1 MPKKQIETK
10 TNNLPLSGIRV
21 LDFCQMWAGPHATEW
36 LSVMGAE
43 VIKVETS
50 IRIDYMRTV
59 GAPPGKAGTSPNV
72 GSAFASL
79 NWGKKSIALNMTTPR
94 ARELAKKLIA
104 ICDVVAENF
113 GGGVLERWGLSFN
126 EMKKIKPDIIYYAG
140 SGYGRSGP
148 YVERPAYAEIV
159 DAFTGATFSNGY
171 SGDEPNVIGV
181 SPWTDGA
188 QAIHGAVAMLTALY
202 HHQSIGEGQY
212 IDAAMIEGH
221 ANFLG
226 EMVMGNILNGSTGER
241 VGNRDAI
248 MAPHN
253 SYPCK
258 QTGEEDEWTALA
270 VANQNEWEILCNLM
284 GNPDWTKKPKF
295 SDELSRWENQEEIDK
310 YIGEWTR
317 NYGSYE
323 LAEILQKAGIAAT
336 PSFSTRQLTHDAH
349 INSRGFFR
357 DANHAVIGHK
367 VLASLPV
374 KFNDYAEGNY
384 TTPPLLGEHN
394 DYVFGGLLGFSKEEI
409 RRLTE
414 EKVLI

>member
-1 MPKKQIETK
+1 M
-10 TNNLPLSGIRV
+10 NNLPLNGIRV

-43 VIKVETS
+43 VIKVETG

-59 GAPPGKAGTSPNV
+59 GAPPGLAGTSPNV

-79 NWGKKSIALNMTTPR
+79 NWGKKSIALNMTTLK
-94 ARELAKKLIA
+94 ARELAKKLIG

-113 GGGVLERWGLSFN
+113 GGGVLERWGLSYE

-140 SGYGRSGP
+140 SGYGRNGP
-148 YVERPAYAEIV
+148 HKERPAYAEIV

-171 SGDEPNVIGV
+171 SGGEPSVIGV

-188 QAIHGAVAMLTALY
+188 QAIHGSVAMLTALY
-202 HHQSIGEGQY
+202 HHQNTGEGQY

-226 EMVMGNILNGSTGER
+226 EMVIGYILNGHTGER
-241 VGNRDAI
+241 MGNRDAV

-258 QTGEEDEWTALA
+258 KTGDEDEWVALA
-270 VANQNEWEILCNLM
+270 AANQQEWESLCDLM
-284 GNPDWTKKPKF
+284 GNPDWTSKPEF
-295 SDELSRWENQEEIDK
+295 SDELSRWDNQEELDK
-310 YIGEWTR
+310 YVAEWTR
-317 NYGSYE
+317 NYSAYE
-323 LAEILQKAGIAAT
+323 LAEMLQKAGIAAA
-336 PSFSTRQLTHDAH
+336 PSFSTRQLTHDKH
-349 INSRGFFR
+349 INARGFFR
-357 DANHAVIGHK
+357 NPNHAVLGNK
-367 VLASLPV
+367 VLAGLPI
-374 KFNDYAEGNY
+374 KFSGYGAGNY
-384 TTPPLLGEHN
+384 ATPPLLGEHN
-394 DYVFGGLLGFSKEEI
+394 DYVFGGLLGLSKEEI